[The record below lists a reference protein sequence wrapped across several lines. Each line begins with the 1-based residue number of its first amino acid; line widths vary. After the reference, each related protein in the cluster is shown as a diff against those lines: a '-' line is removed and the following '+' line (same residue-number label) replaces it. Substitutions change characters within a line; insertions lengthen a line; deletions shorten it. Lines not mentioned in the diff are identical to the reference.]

1 MIPIFELI
9 GLFAVAYAFRVAA
22 RKASPIPEAARVPLF
37 FLVALLAFDHVANV
51 IEYFG
56 GTWADSM
63 ADDLSLATPLI
74 WVLFL
79 VEIGR
84 NYLKKQVRAQSEQLS
99 FLVQRVPASVAW
111 LDAQGRIVAVS
122 RAWEKSLPGSS
133 GRLVT
138 DALPVPLE
146 GLLLALSG
154 LTEAVL
160 EKHGEDQGRDT
171 SGRLRY
177 FRWSLRRVDDL
188 ERAQPGSIVI
198 LEEVTDAIEAE
209 AARTTAVEDMARA
222 QRAADLGQLAAGAAH
237 DLNNMLH
244 VIRGATDEL
253 AEDGEAN
260 PALGDIRQAVDSA
273 SALAR
278 TLLRLG
284 AGPNQGLMPLDLCAL
299 VTQVEGLLKVALG
312 RKHTLVVTKPD
323 TPIYITGDA
332 ARLEQAI
339 LNLVVNARDA
349 SPSGGPIQVVL
360 ESEPGVARLAVK
372 DHGVGIPDSVR
383 AQLFRPFF
391 TTKGSRGTGL
401 GLVTVKSTAALHGGS
416 ISVQSEPGGGSAF
429 ELRIPTSIAP

>member
-1 MIPIFELI
+1 MIILFEAI
-9 GLFAVAYAFRVAA
+9 GLLAVAYAFRVAA

-37 FLVALLAFDHVANV
+37 FLVSLLAFNHVANI
-51 IEYFG
+51 IEVFG
-56 GTWADSM
+56 GVWADSM

-79 VEIGR
+79 VEVGR
-84 NYLKKQVRAQSEQLS
+84 NYLRKQVRVQSEQLS

-111 LDAQGRIVAVS
+111 LDADGRIVAAS
-122 RAWEKSLPGSS
+122 RAWEKNFPGSP
-133 GRLVT
+133 GHLVT
-138 DALPVPLE
+138 EALPVPLE
-146 GLLLALSG
+146 GLLMALSG
-154 LTEAVL
+154 LTEAVV
-160 EKHGEDQGRDT
+160 EKNGEDQGRDGN
-171 SGRLRY
+171 GRLRY

-188 ERAQPGSIVI
+188 ERSQPGSLVI

-244 VIRGATDEL
+244 VIRGAADEL

-260 PALGDIRQAVDSA
+260 PALNDIRQAVDSA
-273 SALAR
+273 SALTR

-284 AGPNQGLMPLDLCAL
+284 AGQNQGLTRLDLCAL
-299 VTQVEGLLKVALG
+299 VVQVEGLLKVALG

-349 SPSGGPIQVVL
+349 SPSGGPIQLVL
-360 ESEPGVARLAVK
+360 GSEPGVARLAVK

-391 TTKGSRGTGL
+391 TTKGARGTGL
-401 GLVTVKSTAALHGGS
+401 GLVTVKSTATLHGGS
-416 ISVQSEPGGGSAF
+416 ISVESQPGGGSAF
-429 ELRIPTSIAP
+429 ELRIPTTLGS